1 MKNHKLYEHELQIG
15 RMKQAN
21 TSIGGHGSYRK
32 GHRCPWHLDLGRR
45 PTTSWRA
52 VEELTDESS
61 CNSVKRSLA
70 PLLASS
76 PRSPP
81 LASTPGRC
89 RPDLFAPLLGRRRIA
104 PASFP
109 FCCRA
114 REQAWCPVRAIA
126 DGEIRLIC
134 RSGVASG
141 AIVFGSPDSA
151 AVAKHVRYTIFPV
164 RDGLVYNAAGSPKAW

>member
-1 MKNHKLYEHELQIG
+1 MKNHKLYEHKLQIG

-52 VEELTDESS
+52 VEELTDKSS
-61 CNSVKRSLA
+61 CNSVKRSPA

-81 LASTPGRC
+81 LASSPRSLLPRPLRSTPRSPLN
-89 RPDLFAPLLGRRRIA
+89 RPCLL
-104 PASFP
+104 P
-109 FCCRA
+109 FLLLRA
-114 REQAWCPVRAIA
+114 RTRLVSRTSHSGWRNPVDLPERCS
-126 DGEIRLIC
+126 IR
-134 RSGVASG
+134 G
-141 AIVFGSPDSA
+141 DS
-151 AVAKHVRYTIFPV
+151 VRLPRQRCGGKTHSVRYIPRTGWFSV
-164 RDGLVYNAAGSPKAW
+164 QHCRQS